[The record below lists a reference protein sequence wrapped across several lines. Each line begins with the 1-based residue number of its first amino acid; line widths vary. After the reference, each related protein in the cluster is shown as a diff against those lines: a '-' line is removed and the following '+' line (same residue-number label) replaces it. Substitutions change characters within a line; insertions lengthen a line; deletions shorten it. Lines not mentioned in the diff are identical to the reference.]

1 MGVVPDDVIKGKDDV
16 IAALIKE
23 IGDLANE
30 LKAVSDEVKRTE
42 LVTQITEK
50 EKKLRA
56 VRQKKAQYKGVV
68 PQSTP
73 LW

>member
-1 MGVVPDDVIKGKDDV
+1 MGVVPDDVIKGKDDE

-30 LKAVSDEVKRTE
+30 LKAANDEEKRTE
-42 LVTQITEK
+42 LINQITEK

-68 PQSTP
+68 QQSTP

>member
-1 MGVVPDDVIKGKDDV
+1 MGVVPDDVIKGKDEE

-30 LKAVSDEVKRTE
+30 LKAASDEAKRTE
-42 LVTQITEK
+42 LITQITEK